1 MQVLVKTHYQ
11 FYFLVRLY
19 YFSFFQKDK
28 NHSANN
34 YIKGHFFCFVLKGR
48 GIHRMMCSMAI
59 RFAIQILQFIFYFR
73 MSRCSVY
80 GIF

>member
-1 MQVLVKTHYQ
+1 MQVLVTTHYQ

-34 YIKGHFFCFVLKGR
+34 YIKGHFFFEGQGHPHNDVFYGNQICNTNFT
-48 GIHRMMCSMAI
+48 IH
-59 RFAIQILQFIFYFR
+59 FLF
-73 MSRCSVY
+73 
-80 GIF
+80 